1 MSGTVSAQRPLV
13 ALTSYLEKAK
23 WNVWEA
29 VPAALLPWA
38 YVQQVTDAGGV
49 PILLPPEPATV
60 HDVLDRVD
68 ALLLTGGPDV
78 DPARYGEERG
88 PNTQRPRVTRDE
100 TELAA
105 LAAAEERGMPVLA
118 ICRGIQLL
126 NVARG
131 GTLHQHLPDHAPKVA
146 GQYDTNQIRVT
157 AGTKLAGAL
166 GESATVLCAHHQ
178 ALARVG
184 HGLETVA
191 WAEDGTIEG
200 VEDPSFPFLVGIQ
213 SHPEEL
219 PESRALFES
228 FVRAAASSA

>member
-1 MSGTVSAQRPLV
+1 MSRPLI

-23 WNVWEA
+23 WNVWDG
-29 VPAALLPWA
+29 VPAALLPWT

-60 HDVLDRVD
+60 GDVLERVD

-88 PNTQRPRVTRDE
+88 PNTQRPRVSRDE
-100 TELAA
+100 TELVA
-105 LAAAEERGMPVLA
+105 LAAAEERGIPVLA
-118 ICRGIQLL
+118 ICRGVQLL

-131 GTLHQHLPDHAPKVA
+131 GTLHQHLPQHAPKVA
-146 GQYDTNQIRVT
+146 GQYDANRIRIA
-157 AGTKLAGAL
+157 AGTRLAEAL
-166 GESATVLCAHHQ
+166 GESASVLCAHHQ

-184 HGLETVA
+184 RGLETVA
-191 WAEDGTIEG
+191 WAEDGTVEG
-200 VEDPSFPFLVGIQ
+200 VEDPSRPYLVGIQ
-213 SHPEEL
+213 SHPEEQ

-228 FVRAAASSA
+228 FVRAAVRSG